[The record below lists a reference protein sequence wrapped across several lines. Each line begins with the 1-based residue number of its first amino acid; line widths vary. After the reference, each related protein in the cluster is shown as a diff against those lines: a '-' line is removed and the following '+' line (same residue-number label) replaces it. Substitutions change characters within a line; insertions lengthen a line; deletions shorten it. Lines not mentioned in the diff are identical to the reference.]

1 MKTEGFYPY
10 IVPLIELSGL
20 VAVLECGDKVGG
32 QINLLCEYKK
42 IVFINN
48 PRADVGVELYTLK

>member
-1 MKTEGFYPY
+1 M
-10 IVPLIELSGL
+10 PLIELSGL

-32 QINLLCEYKK
+32 QINLLCEHKK